1 MDLIS
6 KLATY
11 DKTSSSLKLEF
22 PGSIFSI
29 LKIPEVRVPVLSNIT
44 LFIFFRFCNL
54 SKFLKIKPSLYPNV
68 EALYNTIGVAKPR
81 AHGHAITRT
90 EIAISRD
97 LINSVLKI
105 KYLYINVAKLNMSIP
120 GTKNWVTLS
129 RVF

>member
-1 MDLIS
+1 M
-6 KLATY
+6 
-11 DKTSSSLKLEF
+11 
-22 PGSIFSI
+22 
-29 LKIPEVRVPVLSNIT
+29 
-44 LFIFFRFCNL
+44 
-54 SKFLKIKPSLYPNV
+54 
-68 EALYNTIGVAKPR
+68 AKPR

-97 LINSVLKI
+97 LINSVLRI